1 MAREAEALQKKVQH
15 EADLAEAKT
24 RKVQQALS
32 FFLTP
37 GYYQPGG
44 RNKNYTR
51 TIKPRPISYSKLLE
65 QGALEPTNHGIEQL
79 QKVVTRFPEDLRTNW
94 NIPPDAFQL
103 GPQTTKQLADA
114 QDYLRRL
121 GPALV
126 ELAMLDP

>member
-1 MAREAEALQKKVQH
+1 M
-15 EADLAEAKT
+15 EAKT
-24 RKVQQALS
+24 RKVQQARPS

-51 TIKPRPISYSKLLE
+51 TIKPLTDFLQQII
-65 QGALEPTNHGIEQL
+65 GASETLEPTNHGIEQL

-103 GPQTTKQLADA
+103 GPQTTKQLADV
-114 QDYLRRL
+114 Q
-121 GPALV
+121 GS
-126 ELAMLDP
+126 LAGGWGQR